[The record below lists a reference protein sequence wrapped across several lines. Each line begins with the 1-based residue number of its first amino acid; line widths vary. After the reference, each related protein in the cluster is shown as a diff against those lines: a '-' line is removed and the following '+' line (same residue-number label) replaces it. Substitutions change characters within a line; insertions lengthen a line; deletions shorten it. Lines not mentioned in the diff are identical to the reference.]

1 MLKHLDETTITQIC
15 SNTSIPSIVDIIK
28 ELVDNS
34 LDAGAKHLRLE
45 LTEGGLEEII
55 ICDNGHGIPESS
67 FSSLCLRGTTSKL
80 SSFDDVFKLT
90 SYGFRGQ
97 ALSAICYLCDITLI
111 TKTAL
116 SPDTFIIQYNNN
128 GTITSQ
134 SVLTSNDI
142 YISQRQLWN
151 NISGSIFIIKHP
163 YKNNKLRYN
172 ILLKQ
177 KSSIINDIINLIQ
190 GYTII
195 NTACAFELYS
205 QLQCENKL
213 VIKTDMK
220 EATMLKRIENV
231 FGKKFAEKLV
241 NVSFENELIVFN
253 AYVSLNILS
262 GSKYNKSKVV
272 KMYFVN
278 GRRVENIKGIDRI
291 IVGVYRK
298 YNKEANPVR
307 IVSVEL
313 REGGFDVNMGEK
325 KNEVVF
331 VKEKEI
337 LEYVEEMFMRFH
349 EEKNK
354 MLAVN
359 EKEKWENIGEFLNER
374 INNKGY
380 DNNEG
385 ISQSNNKCEGGSG
398 SDKKGECENE
408 YNKCDKCDVDIECNN
423 EIENDDRKL
432 LRTKRKFDKRDSL
445 YDEDKCFE
453 VEIPKEK
460 VHIPINTIG
469 NNSYDNNMKYS
480 NNNKDSNICMDDNN
494 NTSHNNIDDNTNN
507 ISIENNDTN
516 INDNNNSNDENTY
529 NNNNNTNYLPPE
541 NNFTVITINESNHKV
556 PTINK
561 KLELLKR
568 LSSSNHKSPPK
579 TDIKLRNPKLS
590 FLQQYTSTTTTPKTP
605 SPPLP
610 PKPPTLQK
618 EYSID
623 LATITISS
631 LQKIDIYN
639 HNKPSLHTF
648 HSQSS
653 PQQQQQLTLQ
663 TIDKSDFPSMTII
676 GQFNKGFILTRLNT
690 NIFIIDQHAANEK
703 VNYETLLNNIKL
715 TKQPT
720 LAPIKLDL
728 LSIAEKTNIY
738 SQRELYNQLGFE
750 IIKQMDELYIKT
762 FPSIY
767 NYNFKLADFINIV
780 HKINEKHY
788 TIDTTTTTPTD
799 VLTQQ
804 QQQQPPHHILTTLFL
819 SDSILKHIATKAC
832 RMSIMI
838 GTSLTYVQMQSI
850 VHSMGSILSP
860 WNCPHGRPTMRFL
873 YKINK

>member
-1 MLKHLDETTITQIC
+1 MLKHLDEITITQIC

-195 NTACAFELYS
+195 NTACVFELYS

-220 EATMLKRIENV
+220 ESTMLKRIENV

-374 INNKGY
+374 INKKEY

-385 ISQSNNKCEGGSG
+385 INKCEN
-398 SDKKGECENE
+398 K
-408 YNKCDKCDVDIECNN
+408 YNKCNKCDDVDIECNN
-423 EIENDDRKL
+423 EIENDDREL

-445 YDEDKCFE
+445 YNEDKCFE
-453 VEIPKEK
+453 VDIPKEK
-460 VHIPINTIG
+460 VHIPIDTID
-469 NNSYDNNMKYS
+469 NNSYDNNIKYT
-480 NNNKDSNICMDDNN
+480 NNKDSNSNVCMDDNN
-494 NTSHNNIDDNTNN
+494 NTNN
-507 ISIENNDTN
+507 ISIDNNDN
-516 INDNNNSNDENTY
+516 HNSNDENTHS
-529 NNNNNTNYLPPE
+529 NNNNTNYFPPE
-541 NNFTVITINESNHKV
+541 NNFTVTTINESNHKV
-556 PTINK
+556 PTTINK

-610 PKPPTLQK
+610 LKPPTFQK

-623 LATITISS
+623 LSTITISS

-788 TIDTTTTTPTD
+788 TIDTTTPTTDDAFAAT
-799 VLTQQ
+799 Q

-838 GTSLTYVQMQSI
+838 GTSLTYTQMQSI

>member
-34 LDAGAKHLRLE
+34 LDAGASHLRLE
-45 LTEGGLEEII
+45 LTEGGLDEII
-55 ICDNGHGIPESS
+55 ICDNGHGVPETS

-80 SSFDDVFKLT
+80 SSFEDVFKLT

-111 TKTAL
+111 TKTAS
-116 SPDTFIIQYNNN
+116 SPHTFIIQYNNN

-177 KSSIINDIINLIQ
+177 KSSLINEIINLIQ

-195 NTACAFELYS
+195 NTSCAFELYS
-205 QLQCENKL
+205 QIQCENKL
-213 VIKTDMK
+213 VIKTDTK
-220 EATMLKRIENV
+220 DTTMLKRIENI
-231 FGKKFAEKLV
+231 FGRRFAEKLV

-307 IVSVEL
+307 IVSVVL

-337 LEYVEEMFMRFH
+337 LEFVEDMFMKFH

-354 MLAVN
+354 MFASN
-359 EKEKWENIGEFLNER
+359 ERIKWDNVGEFLNER
-374 INNKGY
+374 INNKGII
-380 DNNEG
+380 NTECKN
-385 ISQSNNKCEGGSG
+385 SQSNNQSG
-398 SDKKGECENE
+398 SNSNSKC
-408 YNKCDKCDVDIECNN
+408 KCDIDSEIECNN
-423 EIENDDRKL
+423 IVDNNNDNDVKDDREV
-432 LRTKRKFDKRDSL
+432 LRTKRKFNERDSL
-445 YDEDKCFE
+445 YDEDKCFDID
-453 VEIPKEK
+453 IPKEK
-460 VHIPINTIG
+460 VNIPFITNHSNDINY
-469 NNSYDNNMKYS
+469 SS
-480 NNNKDSNICMDDNN
+480 NNNNSNICN
-494 NTSHNNIDDNTNN
+494 
-507 ISIENNDTN
+507 ENNDSN
-516 INDNNNSNDENTY
+516 INDNYTNSNDNDNTIHC
-529 NNNNNTNYLPPE
+529 LPE
-541 NNFTVITINESNHKV
+541 NNFTVININESNRKV
-556 PTINK
+556 TTINK

-568 LSSSNHKSPPK
+568 LSSNRKSSPK
-579 TDIKLRNPKLS
+579 TDIKQRNPKLS
-590 FLQQYTSTTTTPKTP
+590 LLQQYTSTTTTPKT
-605 SPPLP
+605 LP
-610 PKPPTLQK
+610 PPFPTKPSNLHSIPPQK
-618 EYSID
+618 EYFLD
-623 LATITISS
+623 LSSITISS
-631 LQKIDIYN
+631 LQKIDIYT

-648 HSQSS
+648 LSQSTTCSS

-663 TIDKSDFPSMTII
+663 TIDKSDFLSMTII
-676 GQFNKGFILTRLNT
+676 GQFNKGFILTRLNS

-703 VNYETLLNNIKL
+703 VNYENLLNNIKL

-738 SQRELYNQLGFE
+738 LQRDLYNQLGFE

-788 TIDTTTTTPTD
+788 TMDSTSSESITA
-799 VLTQQ
+799 
-804 QQQQPPHHILTTLFL
+804 PPSQHILTTLFL

-838 GTSLTYVQMQSI
+838 GTSLTYNQMQSI

>member
-1 MLKHLDETTITQIC
+1 MLKHLDEITITQIC

-34 LDAGAKHLRLE
+34 LDAGASHLRLE

-134 SVLTSNDI
+134 SILTSNDI

-172 ILLKQ
+172 RLLKQ

-220 EATMLKRIENV
+220 ESTMLKRIENV

-374 INNKGY
+374 INKKEY

-385 ISQSNNKCEGGSG
+385 INK
-398 SDKKGECENE
+398 CENE
-408 YNKCDKCDVDIECNN
+408 YNKCNKCDDVDIECNN
-423 EIENDDRKL
+423 EIENDDREL

-445 YDEDKCFE
+445 YNEDKCFE
-453 VEIPKEK
+453 VKSWTDYEGEQIQVEL
-460 VHIPINTIG
+460 VDGT
-469 NNSYDNNMKYS
+469 YLLV
-480 NNNKDSNICMDDNN
+480 SNINA
-494 NTSHNNIDDNTNN
+494 T
-507 ISIENNDTN
+507 
-516 INDNNNSNDENTY
+516 
-529 NNNNNTNYLPPE
+529 L
-541 NNFTVITINESNHKV
+541 
-556 PTINK
+556 
-561 KLELLKR
+561 
-568 LSSSNHKSPPK
+568 
-579 TDIKLRNPKLS
+579 IKGECP
-590 FLQQYTSTTTTPKTP
+590 FC
-605 SPPLP
+605 
-610 PKPPTLQK
+610 K
-618 EYSID
+618 E
-623 LATITISS
+623 
-631 LQKIDIYN
+631 
-639 HNKPSLHTF
+639 
-648 HSQSS
+648 
-653 PQQQQQLTLQ
+653 
-663 TIDKSDFPSMTII
+663 
-676 GQFNKGFILTRLNT
+676 
-690 NIFIIDQHAANEK
+690 
-703 VNYETLLNNIKL
+703 
-715 TKQPT
+715 
-720 LAPIKLDL
+720 
-728 LSIAEKTNIY
+728 
-738 SQRELYNQLGFE
+738 
-750 IIKQMDELYIKT
+750 
-762 FPSIY
+762 
-767 NYNFKLADFINIV
+767 
-780 HKINEKHY
+780 
-788 TIDTTTTTPTD
+788 
-799 VLTQQ
+799 
-804 QQQQPPHHILTTLFL
+804 
-819 SDSILKHIATKAC
+819 
-832 RMSIMI
+832 
-838 GTSLTYVQMQSI
+838 
-850 VHSMGSILSP
+850 
-860 WNCPHGRPTMRFL
+860 
-873 YKINK
+873 

>member
-34 LDAGAKHLRLE
+34 LDAGASHLRLE

-116 SPDTFIIQYNNN
+116 CPDTFIIQYNNN

-313 REGGFDVNMGEK
+313 REGGFDVNM
-325 KNEVVF
+325 
-331 VKEKEI
+331 
-337 LEYVEEMFMRFH
+337 
-349 EEKNK
+349 
-354 MLAVN
+354 
-359 EKEKWENIGEFLNER
+359 
-374 INNKGY
+374 
-380 DNNEG
+380 
-385 ISQSNNKCEGGSG
+385 
-398 SDKKGECENE
+398 
-408 YNKCDKCDVDIECNN
+408 
-423 EIENDDRKL
+423 
-432 LRTKRKFDKRDSL
+432 
-445 YDEDKCFE
+445 
-453 VEIPKEK
+453 
-460 VHIPINTIG
+460 
-469 NNSYDNNMKYS
+469 
-480 NNNKDSNICMDDNN
+480 
-494 NTSHNNIDDNTNN
+494 
-507 ISIENNDTN
+507 
-516 INDNNNSNDENTY
+516 
-529 NNNNNTNYLPPE
+529 
-541 NNFTVITINESNHKV
+541 
-556 PTINK
+556 
-561 KLELLKR
+561 
-568 LSSSNHKSPPK
+568 
-579 TDIKLRNPKLS
+579 
-590 FLQQYTSTTTTPKTP
+590 
-605 SPPLP
+605 
-610 PKPPTLQK
+610 
-618 EYSID
+618 
-623 LATITISS
+623 
-631 LQKIDIYN
+631 
-639 HNKPSLHTF
+639 
-648 HSQSS
+648 
-653 PQQQQQLTLQ
+653 
-663 TIDKSDFPSMTII
+663 
-676 GQFNKGFILTRLNT
+676 
-690 NIFIIDQHAANEK
+690 
-703 VNYETLLNNIKL
+703 
-715 TKQPT
+715 
-720 LAPIKLDL
+720 
-728 LSIAEKTNIY
+728 
-738 SQRELYNQLGFE
+738 
-750 IIKQMDELYIKT
+750 
-762 FPSIY
+762 
-767 NYNFKLADFINIV
+767 
-780 HKINEKHY
+780 
-788 TIDTTTTTPTD
+788 
-799 VLTQQ
+799 
-804 QQQQPPHHILTTLFL
+804 
-819 SDSILKHIATKAC
+819 
-832 RMSIMI
+832 
-838 GTSLTYVQMQSI
+838 
-850 VHSMGSILSP
+850 
-860 WNCPHGRPTMRFL
+860 
-873 YKINK
+873 

>member
-1 MLKHLDETTITQIC
+1 MLKHLDEITITQIC

-220 EATMLKRIENV
+220 ESTMLKRIENV

-374 INNKGY
+374 INKKEY

-385 ISQSNNKCEGGSG
+385 INKCEN
-398 SDKKGECENE
+398 K
-408 YNKCDKCDVDIECNN
+408 YNKCDKCDDVDIECNN
-423 EIENDDRKL
+423 EIENDDREL

-445 YDEDKCFE
+445 YNEDKCFE
-453 VEIPKEK
+453 VDIPKEK
-460 VHIPINTIG
+460 VHIPIDTID
-469 NNSYDNNMKYS
+469 NNSYDNNIKYT
-480 NNNKDSNICMDDNN
+480 NNKDSNVCMDDNN
-494 NTSHNNIDDNTNN
+494 NNNNNTNN
-507 ISIENNDTN
+507 ISIDNNDN
-516 INDNNNSNDENTY
+516 HNSNDENTHS
-529 NNNNNTNYLPPE
+529 NNNNTNYFPPE

-556 PTINK
+556 PTTINK

-605 SPPLP
+605 SPPLSL
-610 PKPPTLQK
+610 KPPTFQK

-623 LATITISS
+623 LSTITISS

-648 HSQSS
+648 HSHSS

-788 TIDTTTTTPTD
+788 TIDTTTPTTD
-799 VLTQQ
+799 DAFAATQQ

-838 GTSLTYVQMQSI
+838 GTSLTYTQMQSI